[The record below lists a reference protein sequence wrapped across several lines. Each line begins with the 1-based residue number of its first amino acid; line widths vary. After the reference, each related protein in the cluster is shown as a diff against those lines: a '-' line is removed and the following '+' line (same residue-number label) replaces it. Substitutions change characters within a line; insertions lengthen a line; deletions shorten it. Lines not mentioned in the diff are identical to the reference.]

1 MKRFVSVFLAIIII
15 LSLAACPLGAS
26 AIVTG
31 YNGVMSVLPGNT
43 RSSSPDYNYAWL
55 DNVIV
60 RDDAMAVTS
69 STVIPKPEDYQ
80 GSHTYDEFIKEAEQY
95 SVLFD
100 IDENTVT
107 TAYKELTNTMYY
119 LAVAMG
125 MTDELPAMRQYLQDY
140 GIKLPDNEAADDKAV
155 VAVVYAA
162 LKYDAVYVLYE
173 KHAEI
178 PAGTTLEGA
187 LVIILSAL
195 TNTMLPS
202 GIDTLTGFAV
212 NTVKAYVTQFEQLP
226 ISENPDAAEV
236 FHWAKVITAAAND
249 YQVPLAA
256 YDVATGSQK
265 AYVDYAYYATIIN
278 TVYDVTINPIHLIIA
293 TQSDDELALQKLIL
307 QTMLTEKEI
316 PFDSGLSAEELFELA
331 TENGCFALEDEF
343 YSDILTY
350 EITVAE
356 NCEKLWFTP
365 FVLAGQLDGGS
376 DDFVSIDL
384 NGTLMKPSS
393 TVAAQLNPALR
404 QEEVLMSVA
413 YNDGVRN
420 DVAVYKFIVNKD
432 ASLNNDK
439 SDSSENNLVGNVQ
452 DFVNNI
458 VPSDNEK
465 VSQIVDGVFT
475 GIENEV
481 GDVNLNPEGLIPSVP
496 DNSLSF
502 TDPSLKD
509 PSSPDLP
516 VGNPSATDYYDSV
529 VLDDLFAGL
538 YATDENGNIITTT
551 SFIPSVAK
559 EPVRSV
565 VQTVTDAVKENPEL
579 IIAPTSLLT
588 LGSLAGFY
596 FTKKQRKSL
605 LDEADTDENEEEE
618 EN

>member
-1 MKRFVSVFLAIIII
+1 MKKVISVFLATVI
-15 LSLAACPLGAS
+15 LLTFAVCPLGAS
-26 AIVTG
+26 AIITS

-43 RSSSPDYNYAWL
+43 RSSSPEYNYAWL
-55 DNVIV
+55 DNVII

-69 STVIPKPEDYQ
+69 SVIVPKPEDYQ

-100 IDENTVT
+100 IDENTVAV
-107 TAYKELTNTMYY
+107 AYKELTNTMYY

-125 MTDELPAMRQYLQDY
+125 MTDELPVMRQYLQDY
-140 GIKLPDNEAADDKAV
+140 GIRLPQSEAADDKAAI
-155 VAVVYAA
+155 AVVYAA

-178 PAGTTLEGA
+178 PVGTTLEGA

-226 ISENPDAAEV
+226 ISDNPDAAEV

-249 YQVPLAA
+249 YQVPLAP
-256 YDVATGSQK
+256 YDAATDSQK
-265 AYVDYAYYATIIN
+265 SYVDYTYYATIIN

-293 TQSDDELALQKLIL
+293 TQSDEELALQRLIL
-307 QTMLTEKEI
+307 RTMLTEKEVA
-316 PFDSGLSAEELFELA
+316 FDDGLSTEELFKLA

-356 NCEKLWFTP
+356 TCEKLWFTP
-365 FVLAGQLDGGS
+365 FVLAGQLDGGN

-393 TVAAQLNPALR
+393 TVSAKLNTALR

-413 YNDGVRN
+413 YNDGTRN
-420 DVAVYKFIVNKD
+420 DHAVYKFIVKKD
-432 ASLNNDK
+432 ASLNNQQT
-439 SDSSENNLVGNVQ
+439 SDSNNDLVADVEN
-452 DFVNNI
+452 FVNTI

-465 VSQIVDGVFT
+465 VSEIVDNVFDGVDNQVNNVT
-475 GIENEV
+475 GN
-481 GDVNLNPEGLIPSVP
+481 VNVTLP
-496 DNSLSF
+496 DNTPSL
-502 TDPSLKD
+502 TDPSL
-509 PSSPDLP
+509 S
-516 VGNPSATDYYDSV
+516 NPSTDKLPTAAPSVTDYYDSKY
-529 VLDDLFAGL
+529 LDDLFAGI

-551 SFIPSVAK
+551 AFLGSAGTQQES
-559 EPVRSV
+559 RSV
-565 VQTVTDAVKENPEL
+565 VETVTAAVKENPEL

-596 FTKKQRKSL
+596 FTKKQRKSV
-605 LDEADTDENEEEE
+605 LDSDDSEESEE
-618 EN
+618 

>member
-1 MKRFVSVFLAIIII
+1 MKRIISVFLTAV
-15 LSLAACPLGAS
+15 LLTLAVCPLGAS
-26 AIVTG
+26 AIITSYSG
-31 YNGVMSVLPGNT
+31 ILTVLPGNT
-43 RSSSPDYNYAWL
+43 RSSSPEYNYAWL
-55 DNVIV
+55 DNIII

-69 STVIPKPEDYQ
+69 TAVVPKPSDYQ

-107 TAYKELTNTMYY
+107 AAYRELTNTMYY

-140 GIKLPDNEAADDKAV
+140 GIRLPSNEAADDKAV
-155 VAVVYAA
+155 IGVVYAA

-178 PAGTTLEGA
+178 PEGTTLEGA

-202 GIDTLTGFAV
+202 GINTLTGFAV
-212 NTVKAYVTQFEQLP
+212 NAVKTYVTQFEQLP

-236 FHWAKVITAAAND
+236 FHWAKIITAASND

-256 YDVATGSQK
+256 FDVATESQK

-278 TVYDVTINPIHLIIA
+278 TVYDVTIDPIRLIIA

-307 QTMLTEKEI
+307 QTMLTEKQI
-316 PFDSGLSAEELFELA
+316 PFADGMSTEELFSLA
-331 TENGCFALEDEF
+331 TDNGCFALEDEF

-365 FVLAGQLDGGS
+365 FVLAGQLDGGNDS
-376 DDFVSIDL
+376 LVSIDL

-393 TVAAQLNPALR
+393 TMSAKLNPNLR
-404 QEEVLMSVA
+404 QEEVLLSVA

-420 DVAVYKFIVNKD
+420 DSAVYKFIVIKD
-432 ASLNNDK
+432 ASLNNEKAEGTDK
-439 SDSSENNLVGNVQ
+439 NLVADVE
-452 DFVNNI
+452 DFVNGI
-458 VPSDNEK
+458 VPNDNEK
-465 VSQIVDGVFT
+465 VSQIVGGVFE

-481 GDVNLNPEGLIPSVP
+481 GDVNLNPEGLIPSIP

-509 PSSPDLP
+509 PSAPDLP
-516 VGNPSATDYYDSV
+516 VGSPSVTDYYDSV
-529 VLDDLFAGL
+529 VLDDLFAGV
-538 YATDENGNIITTT
+538 YATDANGNIITPT
-551 SFIPSVAK
+551 SFMSFGTTDQA
-559 EPVRSV
+559 RTV

-579 IIAPTSLLT
+579 IIAPSSLLM

-596 FTKKQRKSL
+596 LKKKQRKSVI
-605 LDEADTDENEEEE
+605 DSEDITEEEE
-618 EN
+618 EINL